1 MHGPDWYPDGGPIP
15 PKRVKRECRHLDDWE
30 FEFLVCLVCAVAIC
44 MIAVYVACVGER
56 P

>member
-1 MHGPDWYPDGGPIP
+1 MHGPDWFPFNVP

-30 FEFLVCLVCAVAIC
+30 FEFRVCLVCAVAII